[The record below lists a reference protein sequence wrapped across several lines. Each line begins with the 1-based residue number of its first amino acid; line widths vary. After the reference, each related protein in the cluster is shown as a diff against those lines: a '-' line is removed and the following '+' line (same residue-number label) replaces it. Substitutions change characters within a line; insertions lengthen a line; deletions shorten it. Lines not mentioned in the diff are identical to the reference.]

1 MERIGV
7 ADAKRDLSIVI
18 NKVAFTHEP
27 VIVTSRGKPK
37 AVLMGHE
44 EFLRLTNAGPLKT
57 VRLGGLWAGTSYVSP
72 QMLRAARTAT
82 WRRSAGR

>member
-1 MERIGV
+1 MERISI
-7 ADAKRDLSIVI
+7 ANAKRDLSMVI

-44 EFLRLTNAGPLKT
+44 EFLQLKDEGPPKI
-57 VRLGGLWAGTSYVSP
+57 VRLGGLWAGTPHVSE
-72 QMLRAARTAT
+72 QKLRAARAAV
-82 WRRSAGR
+82 WRRISRR